1 MSVIVALG
9 ALFTVRLKVTGV
21 PTQAPCE
28 GVAVMVEIVCVVTWL
43 AVKVGIVPVPE
54 APMPV
59 AVLLFVQA
67 TVAVALLVV
76 QAIAGTVAPSQKT
89 LEAGTVMV
97 GAGLTVIVK
106 LLAVP
111 LHVPRCGTTEIVAVT
126 GFAELFVA
134 VKEGSPPFPDAANPI
149 LGWLFV
155 HVNVAVAGVPVNV
168 VAGTVPPEQSEMGV
182 IAVTVGDGFTTTGI
196 ICWA

>member
-1 MSVIVALG
+1 VAVIV
-9 ALFTVRLKVTGV
+9 
-21 PTQAPCE
+21 
-28 GVAVMVEIVCVVTWL
+28 EITCAVTWL
-43 AVKVGIVPVPE
+43 AVKDGIVPVPE

-59 AVLLFVQA
+59 EVLLFVQA

-76 QAIAGTVAPSQKT
+76 HGIAGTTAPSQKT
-89 LEAGTVMV
+89 FDPGTVMV

-111 LHVPRCGTTEIVAVT
+111 LHVPRCGTTETVAIT

-134 VKEGSPPFPDAANPI
+134 VKEGNPPFPDAANPM

-182 IAVTVGDGFTTTGI
+182 TAVMVGAGLTTTGI
-196 ICWA
+196 TCWA

>member
-43 AVKVGIVPVPE
+43 AVKVGIVPVPD
-54 APMPV
+54 APIPV

-76 QAIAGTVAPSQKT
+76 QVIAGTVAPSQ
-89 LEAGTVMV
+89 
-97 GAGLTVIVK
+97 
-106 LLAVP
+106 
-111 LHVPRCGTTEIVAVT
+111 
-126 GFAELFVA
+126 
-134 VKEGSPPFPDAANPI
+134 
-149 LGWLFV
+149 
-155 HVNVAVAGVPVNV
+155 
-168 VAGTVPPEQSEMGV
+168 
-182 IAVTVGDGFTTTGI
+182 
-196 ICWA
+196 

>member
-1 MSVIVALG
+1 MYVIVCVFAPAVNGLNNPLVVFIIPEPDHTPPGVAAVRVWKPAFVQKGPTSLMVALG
-9 ALFTVRLKVTGV
+9 ALLTVKLKEIGV

-67 TVAVALLVV
+67 TVAVGLLVV
-76 QAIAGTVAPSQKT
+76 HVIAGTVAPSQKT
-89 LEAGTVMV
+89 LDAGVVIV
-97 GAGLTVIVK
+97 GAGLTIMLK

-111 LHVPRCGTTEIVAVT
+111 LHVP
-126 GFAELFVA
+126 
-134 VKEGSPPFPDAANPI
+134 K
-149 LGWLFV
+149 
-155 HVNVAVAGVPVNV
+155 
-168 VAGTVPPEQSEMGV
+168 
-182 IAVTVGDGFTTTGI
+182 
-196 ICWA
+196 